1 LGIETAGGVMT
12 PLIKRN
18 TTIPTKKSQI
28 FSTYSD
34 NQPGVHIQVF
44 EGERAMTKDNHK
56 LGTFDLHGI
65 PPAPRGVPQIEV
77 TFDIDANGI
86 LNVSAE
92 DKTTGKKNQ
101 ITITNDQARL
111 SKAEIESMVKDASQ
125 YAEADKQA
133 RERIDAK
140 NGLENYAFQMKN
152 TMNDEKIASKVPASD
167 KDKILKE
174 CTEVITW
181 LESNQQAS
189 KEEYESRQKELEAIC
204 TPIITKMYQS
214 AGGGAGGEM
223 PDMSS
228 MGGMPGMGGM
238 GGGFGGAAGGSS
250 GPKVEEVD

>member
-1 LGIETAGGVMT
+1 MDVVFFFEL
-12 PLIKRN
+12 LL
-18 TTIPTKKSQI
+18 SS
-28 FSTYSD
+28 FS
-34 NQPGVHIQVF
+34 QVF

-92 DKTTGKKNQ
+92 DKTTGKKSA

-111 SKAEIESMVKDASQ
+111 SKTEIESMVKDASQ
-125 YAEADKQA
+125 YAEADKLA

-152 TMNDEKIASKVPASD
+152 TMNDEKIASKIPSSD

-174 CTEVITW
+174 CNEVITW
-181 LESNQQAS
+181 LESNQQGA

-214 AGGGAGGEM
+214 AGGGAGGM

-238 GGGFGGAAGGSS
+238 GGMGGGAGGSS